1 MRKTLT
7 LLALLM
13 MGTSIANAQQDPM
26 FTNYLFNALTFNPAY
41 AGSSG
46 HMVINALHR
55 SQWVGIEGA
64 PTTQSLTLHT
74 PLKSERVGVGFS
86 FVNDKIG
93 ATNSMNLNGAYAYR
107 IPVGKGK
114 LAIGLQGSINT
125 FQADWSKLTYSDGIA
140 GDPAFQG
147 DTKLVLKPNFG
158 AGIYYSTKHFY
169 MGAAVPRIIEH
180 DLTQNR
186 VDQLPFYAK
195 QYRHTYFT
203 LGAAIPLKGDA
214 LVFKPSL
221 LVKSAALDSRFKST
235 TDTSSAN
242 FSKVGAPTQFNVD
255 LSLFFN
261 QTLWIGSSFRSSVEA
276 FTGKDDASKS
286 SFDSVDFWA
295 AYYLASGL
303 RLGVAYDYSLTKIQT
318 KSAGSFEIMA
328 GWEFDYRVKRVVTP
342 RYF

>member
-13 MGTSIANAQQDPM
+13 MGTSIAHAQQDPM

-55 SQWVGIEGA
+55 SQWVGINGA

-114 LAIGLQGSINT
+114 LAIGLQGSLNT
-125 FQADWSKLTYSDGIA
+125 WRADWSKLDYADGQA
-140 GDPAFQG
+140 NDPAFQNG
-147 DTKLVLKPNFG
+147 TKPVFKPNFG
-158 AGIYYSTKHFY
+158 AGVYYSTKRFY
-169 MGAAVPRIIEH
+169 TGISVPRIIEH
-180 DLTQNR
+180 DLTQGR
-186 VDQLPFYAK
+186 TDQLPFYAK
-195 QYRHTYFT
+195 QYRHFYYTIGT
-203 LGAAIPLKGDA
+203 AIPLKGDA

-221 LVKSAALDSRFKST
+221 LVKSSALDSRLKK
-235 TDTSSAN
+235 DSS
-242 FSKVGAPTQFNVD
+242 FSKVGAPTEFNVD

-261 QTLWIGSSFRSSVEA
+261 QTLWVGTSFRSSVEA
-276 FTGKDDASKS
+276 FTGKDAGSKS

-295 AYYLASGL
+295 AYYLSSGL

-318 KSAGSFEIMA
+318 KSVGSFEIMA

>member
-13 MGTSIANAQQDPM
+13 MGTSIVSAQQDPM
-26 FTNYLFNALTFNPAY
+26 FTNYMFNALTFNPAY
-41 AGSSG
+41 AGSNG

-64 PTTQSLTLHT
+64 PTTQTFTIHS
-74 PLKSERVGVGFS
+74 PLKNERVGVGFS

-93 ATNSMNLNGAYAYR
+93 ATNSMNFNGAYAYR
-107 IPVGKGK
+107 IPVGKGH
-114 LAIGLQGSINT
+114 LAIGLQASMNNWR
-125 FQADWSKLTYSDGIA
+125 ADWNKLTYADGQPN
-140 GDPAFQG
+140 DPAFAG
-147 DTKLVLKPNFG
+147 ANPNAWKFNFG
-158 AGIYYSTKHFY
+158 TGIYYSTKRFY
-169 MGAAVPRIIEH
+169 TGIAVPRVIEN

-195 QYRHTYFT
+195 QYRHFYYT
-203 LGAAIPLKGDA
+203 LGGAIPIKGDA

-221 LVKSAALDSRFKST
+221 LVKAVSIDSRFKK
-235 TDTSSAN
+235 DSS
-242 FSKVGAPTQFNVD
+242 FSNVGAPIQFNVD
-255 LSLFFN
+255 LSLLFQ
-261 QTLWIGSSFRSSVEA
+261 QTLWIGTSFRSSVEA
-276 FTGKDDASKS
+276 FTGKDASKS

-295 AYYLASGL
+295 AYNLSSGL
-303 RLGVAYDYSLTKIQT
+303 RLGVGYDYSLTKIQS
-318 KSAGSFEIMA
+318 KSVGSFEIMA

>member
-13 MGTSIANAQQDPM
+13 MGTSIASAQQDPM
-26 FTNYLFNALTFNPAY
+26 FTNYMFNALTFNPAY
-41 AGSSG
+41 AGSNG

-64 PTTQSLTLHT
+64 PTTQTLTVHT

-93 ATNSMNLNGAYAYR
+93 ATNGMNLNGAYAYR
-107 IPVGKGK
+107 IPVGKGH
-114 LAIGLQGSINT
+114 LAIGLQASMNNWR
-125 FQADWSKLTYSDGIA
+125 ADWSKLTYADGQQ
-140 GDPAFQG
+140 GDPAFLG
-147 DTKLVLKPNFG
+147 NPNAWKFNFG
-158 AGIYYSTKHFY
+158 AGIYYATKRFY
-169 MGAAVPRIIEH
+169 TGLSVPRVIEN

-186 VDQLPFYAK
+186 IDQLPFYAK
-195 QYRHTYFT
+195 QYRHFYYT
-203 LGAAIPLKGDA
+203 LGGAIPIKGDA

-221 LVKSAALDSRFKST
+221 LVKEVSIDSRFKK
-235 TDTSSAN
+235 DSS
-242 FSKVGAPTQFNVD
+242 FSKVGAPIQFNVD
-255 LSLFFN
+255 LSLLFQ
-261 QTLWIGSSFRSSVEA
+261 QTLWVGASFRSSVEA
-276 FTGKDDASKS
+276 FTGKDATSKS

-295 AYYLASGL
+295 AYNLPSGL
-303 RLGVAYDYSLTKIQT
+303 RLGVGYDYSLTKIQSKT
-318 KSAGSFEIMA
+318 VGSFEIMA

>member
-13 MGTSIANAQQDPM
+13 MGTSIAFAQQDPM
-26 FTNYLFNALTFNPAY
+26 FTNYMFNALTFNPAY
-41 AGSSG
+41 AGSND

-64 PTTQSLTLHT
+64 PTTQTLTMHT

-93 ATNSMNLNGAYAYR
+93 PTNSMNLNGAYAYR
-107 IPVGKGK
+107 IPMGKGK
-114 LAIGLQGSINT
+114 LAIGLQASGNT
-125 FQADWSKLTYSDGIA
+125 WRADWSKLTYVDGQ
-140 GDPAFQG
+140 GPDPAFQG
-147 DTKLVLKPNFG
+147 DTKTIFKFNFG
-158 AGIYYSTKHFY
+158 AGIYYSTKRFY
-169 MGAAVPRIIEH
+169 TGLSVPRVIEH

-186 VDQLPFYAK
+186 TDQLPFYAK
-195 QYRHTYFT
+195 QYRHFYYTI
-203 LGAAIPLKGDA
+203 GGAIPIKGNA

-221 LVKSAALDSRFKST
+221 LVKAAALDSRFKK
-235 TDTSSAN
+235 DSA
-242 FSKVGAPTQFNVD
+242 FSKVGAPLEFNVD
-255 LSLFFN
+255 LSLFF
-261 QTLWIGSSFRSSVEA
+261 QETLWVGASFRSAVEA
-276 FTGKDDASKS
+276 LTGKDAGKS

-295 AYYLASGL
+295 AYYLSSGL
-303 RLGVAYDYSLTKIQT
+303 RLGVGYDFSLTKIQSKT
-318 KSAGSFEIMA
+318 VGSFEIMA

>member
-13 MGTSIANAQQDPM
+13 MGTSIASAQQDPM
-26 FTNYLFNALTFNPAY
+26 FTNYMFNALTFNPAY
-41 AGSSG
+41 AGSNG

-64 PTTQSLTLHT
+64 PTTQTFTIHT

-93 ATNSMNLNGAYAYR
+93 VTNGMNFNGAYAYR
-107 IPVGKGK
+107 IPVGKGH
-114 LAIGLQGSINT
+114 LAIGLQASMNNWR
-125 FQADWSKLTYSDGIA
+125 ADWSKLTYADGQI

-147 DTKLVLKPNFG
+147 ANPNTWKFNFG
-158 AGIYYSTKHFY
+158 TGIYYSTKRFY
-169 MGAAVPRIIEH
+169 TGLSVPRVIEN

-186 VDQLPFYAK
+186 IDQLPFYAK
-195 QYRHTYFT
+195 QYRHFYYT
-203 LGAAIPLKGDA
+203 LGGAIPIKGDA

-221 LVKSAALDSRFKST
+221 LVKAVSIDSRFKK
-235 TDTSSAN
+235 DSS
-242 FSKVGAPTQFNVD
+242 FSRVGAPIQFNVD
-255 LSLFFN
+255 LSLLFQ
-261 QTLWIGSSFRSSVEA
+261 QTLWIGTSFRSSVEA
-276 FTGKDDASKS
+276 FTGKDAGKS

-295 AYYLASGL
+295 AYNLPSGL
-303 RLGVAYDYSLTKIQT
+303 RLGVGYDYSLTKIQSKT
-318 KSAGSFEIMA
+318 VGSFEIMA